1 MTLQTSTI
9 TNFGSKIVAICN
21 LIAITFIPDPSGI
34 KKWSVKNYEYIKEKT
49 SIEINK
55 FFEGFI

>member
-1 MTLQTSTI
+1 MSLKVSTI
-9 TNFGSKIVAICN
+9 TNVGSKIVAICN
-21 LIAITFIPDPSGI
+21 LIAITFIPDPSGN
-34 KKWSVKNYEYIKEKT
+34 KKWRVKNYEYIKEKT